1 MNTPIREKI
10 ASLVLGALAD
20 AQASGDLPRAQ
31 VDNAAIERPNNLEHG
46 DFSCSL
52 PLKLARQMRMN
63 PMSIAEKL
71 AAGVPS
77 DPAFQRVWTAM
88 PGFINFTYS
97 PSWLAEQVGR
107 IVEAGMRYGSS
118 EAAATGQVQVEF
130 VSVNP
135 TGPLHVGHARGA
147 VLGSALSNILSA
159 AGYDVQREYY
169 VNDAGFQMEL
179 FYKSLYARY
188 LQLHGQDAALP
199 EGGYVGEYPKE
210 VAAGIADEDGDSYL
224 QMSSE
229 DAAKAIGGRAI
240 KEVVAD
246 IRADLDRLR
255 VEYDLWFEESSLFE
269 SGRYDEAMQLIAD
282 AGYRDE
288 REGAVWFTSSALG
301 EDKDNVLVRSN
312 GAHTYFASDIAYHY
326 DKFKKRGFQRVINVW
341 GADHQGHVNRMRAA
355 VQALG
360 VDPDRMELILYQMV
374 TFKRGDELVRAS
386 KRAGDVISIS
396 ELVDEVG
403 VDACRYFFLSRAAN
417 TQMEFDLELAKKQ
430 SADNPVYY
438 IQYGHA
444 RIAQVLALARERGI
458 DHGTAQLSLL
468 THDAELALVRK
479 MIELPE
485 LVEMMATSLEP
496 HHLPHYAQELS
507 TAFHR
512 FYEEC
517 RVVSSV
523 EGDEYL
529 TKARLKLC
537 QAARTVLA
545 NCLSLMS
552 MSAPDHM

>member
-1 MNTPIREKI
+1 
-10 ASLVLGALAD
+10 
-20 AQASGDLPRAQ
+20 
-31 VDNAAIERPNNLEHG
+31 
-46 DFSCSL
+46 
-52 PLKLARQMRMN
+52 
-63 PMSIAEKL
+63 
-71 AAGVPS
+71 
-77 DPAFQRVWTAM
+77 
-88 PGFINFTYS
+88 
-97 PSWLAEQVGR
+97 
-107 IVEAGMRYGSS
+107 
-118 EAAATGQVQVEF
+118 
-130 VSVNP
+130 
-135 TGPLHVGHARGA
+135 
-147 VLGSALSNILSA
+147 
-159 AGYDVQREYY
+159 
-169 VNDAGFQMEL
+169 MEL
-179 FYKSLYARY
+179 FYRSLYARY
-188 LQLHGQDAALP
+188 LQLHGKDAPLP

-210 VAAGIADEDGDSYL
+210 LAAGINDEDGDIYL
-224 QMSSE
+224 QMSPE
-229 DAAKAIGGRAI
+229 DAEGAIGGRAL
-240 KEVVAD
+240 KKVVAD

-269 SGRYDEAMQLIAD
+269 SGRYDEAMRLIAD
-282 AGYRDE
+282 AGYREE
-288 REGAVWFTSSALG
+288 RDGAVWFTSSALG

-326 DKFKKRGFQRVINVW
+326 DKFEKRGFQRVINVW

-360 VDPDRMELILYQMV
+360 VDADRMELIVYQMV

-386 KRAGDVISIS
+386 KRAGNVISIS
-396 ELVDEVG
+396 ELVEEVG

-458 DHGTAQLSLL
+458 DHSDAQVSLL

-485 LVEMMATSLEP
+485 LVEMMARSLEP

-523 EGDEYL
+523 EGDEEL
-529 TKARLKLC
+529 SKARLKLC
-537 QAARTVLA
+537 EAAKTVLA